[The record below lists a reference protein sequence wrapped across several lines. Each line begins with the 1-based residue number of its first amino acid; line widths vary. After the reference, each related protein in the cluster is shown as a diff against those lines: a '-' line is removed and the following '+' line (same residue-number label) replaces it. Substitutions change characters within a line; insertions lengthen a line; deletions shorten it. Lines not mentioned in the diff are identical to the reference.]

1 MLPNSEKNKF
11 RTVYLI
17 EQENNLSDPVEAL
30 ETARSKSMKNRYLIL
45 LTTLTFL
52 GFSAAAPAHDCSR
65 HQDQNH
71 KHCDSGGSGGG
82 GAITYTAELTEGA
95 FDFDVIVAPNSRENG
110 LLSSEDLYMVR
121 PGEPDNG
128 VCLASDTR
136 DECLTWNDV
145 FNTCAV
151 LLAQNSV
158 TDIFVLND
166 DWSIEKAGGVRVIFR
181 DIRLQGAEVTVQLI
195 GNEFE
200 FSEPFIPV
208 PDDAPGSTATRTFD
222 LDQAAIYGKSVKG
235 GGGPRQGCQPSGGG
249 GFDIFPLLHV
259 DSVLV
264 ITATRE

>member
-1 MLPNSEKNKF
+1 MLPDSEKNKF
-11 RTVYLI
+11 RSVYMI
-17 EQENNLSDPVEAL
+17 EQEINFSDAVEAL
-30 ETARSKSMKNRYLIL
+30 ETPRSKSMKTRYLTL
-45 LTTLTFL
+45 VTTLAFF
-52 GFSAAAPAHDCSR
+52 GFSISAFAAKPQCPGDPRCK
-65 HQDQNH
+65 D
-71 KHCDSGGSGGG
+71 DSGDT
-82 GAITYTAELTEGA
+82 ITYTAELTAGA
-95 FDFDVIVAPNSRENG
+95 FDFDVAVAPVSKENG
-110 LLSSEDLYMVR
+110 LMSSEGLYMVR